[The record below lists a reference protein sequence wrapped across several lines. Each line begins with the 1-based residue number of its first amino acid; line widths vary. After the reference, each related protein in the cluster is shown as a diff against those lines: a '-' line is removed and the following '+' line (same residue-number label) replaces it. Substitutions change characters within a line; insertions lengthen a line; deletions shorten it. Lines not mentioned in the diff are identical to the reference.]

1 MKVIVAGAGQ
11 VGFHIAHQLAAE
23 QHDVVIIDQSA
34 ELVRQVGDSLDVQ
47 AFVGFGSHP
56 DVLQRAGAADADM
69 IIAVTAA
76 DEVNMV
82 TCQVAHS
89 LFNVPTKIA
98 RIRHQS
104 YRDPIWADLFSRD
117 HIPID
122 VIISPEIEVAR
133 AISRRL
139 QMAGAFETIA
149 LADDKVRMMGVRCLD
164 DCPLINTPL
173 RQLSSLF
180 PDLNIVIVAVV
191 RDGQGFVP
199 RADSFMLPGDDV
211 YFVIDTEHV
220 DRGMAAFGH
229 EESAA
234 RRIIIAGGGNI
245 GAFLGGI
252 IESDHSGVTARIIE
266 RNRDRAHAVADELER
281 IVVINGDVIDPEI
294 LDEAGVAES
303 EAFIAV
309 TNDDETN
316 ILASLLAK
324 RYGARRAITLVNNT
338 TYSPLI
344 SSLGVD
350 VVVSP
355 RAITASTIL
364 QHVRRGKIRG
374 VHALADGFG
383 EIIDAEIPETS
394 SLVGK
399 TIIEADL
406 PDGVLIGAIV
416 RNGDVIIP
424 RSNTVMQVYD
434 RVVLFAETA
443 AVRAIEG
450 LFAVRLEFF

>member
-11 VGFHIAHQLAAE
+11 VGFHIAHQLAME
-23 QHDVVIIDQSA
+23 QHDVVVIDQSA
-34 ELVRQVGDSLDVQ
+34 ELVRRVGDSLDVQ
-47 AFVGFGSHP
+47 AYVGFGSHP
-56 DVLQRAGAADADM
+56 DVLERAGAADADM

-82 TCQVAHS
+82 ACQVAHS
-89 LFNVPTKIA
+89 LFSVPTKIA

-117 HIPID
+117 HMPID

-133 AISRRL
+133 SISRRL
-139 QMAGAFETIA
+139 QVTGAFESIA
-149 LADDKVRMMGVRCLD
+149 LAEDRVRMMGVRCHE

-173 RQLSSLF
+173 RQLSGLF

-191 RDGQGFVP
+191 RDGNGFVP
-199 RADSFMLPGDDV
+199 SADDHMLPGDDV
-211 YFVIDTEHV
+211 YFVIDSDHV
-220 DRGMAAFGH
+220 DRGMSAFGH
-229 EESAA
+229 EEMAA

-245 GAFLGGI
+245 GAFLGEI
-252 IESDHSGVTARIIE
+252 VEKDYSGVTARIIE
-266 RNRDRAHAVADELER
+266 RNRDRAHAVADILDHT
-281 IVVINGDVIDPEI
+281 VVINGDVIDPEI
-294 LDEAGVAES
+294 LDEAGVRES
-303 EAFIAV
+303 EAIIAV

-324 RYGARRAITLVNNT
+324 RYGAKRAITLVNNS

-344 SSLGVD
+344 SALGVD

-374 VHALADGFG
+374 VHSLADGFG

-394 SLVGK
+394 DLVGRSIK
-399 TIIEADL
+399 EANL

-416 RNGDVIIP
+416 RNGNVIIP
-424 RSNTVMQVYD
+424 RSGTTMNVYD
-434 RVVLFAETA
+434 RVVLFAETS
-443 AVRAIEG
+443 AVRTIEG
-450 LFAVRLEFF
+450 LFAVQLEFF

>member
-1 MKVIVAGAGQ
+1 
-11 VGFHIAHQLAAE
+11 
-23 QHDVVIIDQSA
+23 
-34 ELVRQVGDSLDVQ
+34 
-47 AFVGFGSHP
+47 
-56 DVLQRAGAADADM
+56 
-69 IIAVTAA
+69 
-76 DEVNMV
+76 V

-117 HIPID
+117 HMPID

-199 RADSFMLPGDDV
+199 RADDFMLPGDDV

-220 DRGMAAFGH
+220 DRGMTAFGH
-229 EESAA
+229 EEPAA

-252 IESDHSGVTARIIE
+252 IESDHGGVTARIIE
-266 RNRDRAHAVADELER
+266 RSRDRAHAVADELER
-281 IVVINGDVIDPEI
+281 TVVINGDVIDPEI

-324 RYGARRAITLVNNT
+324 RYGARRVITLVNNT

-399 TIIEADL
+399 TIKEADL

-416 RNGDVIIP
+416 RNGEVIIP

>member
-34 ELVRQVGDSLDVQ
+34 ELVRQVGASLDVQ

-56 DVLQRAGAADADM
+56 DVLQRAGAADVDM

-199 RADSFMLPGDDV
+199 RADDFMLPGDDV

-220 DRGMAAFGH
+220 DRGMTAFGH
-229 EESAA
+229 EEPAA

-252 IESDHSGVTARIIE
+252 IESDHGGVTARIIE
-266 RNRDRAHAVADELER
+266 RSRDRAHAVADELER
-281 IVVINGDVIDPEI
+281 TVVINGDVIDPEI
-294 LDEAGVAES
+294 LDEAGVAEI

-324 RYGARRAITLVNNT
+324 RYGARRVITLVNNT

-399 TIIEADL
+399 TIKEADL

-416 RNGDVIIP
+416 RNGEVIIP

>member
-1 MKVIVAGAGQ
+1 M
-11 VGFHIAHQLAAE
+11 
-23 QHDVVIIDQSA
+23 
-34 ELVRQVGDSLDVQ
+34 
-47 AFVGFGSHP
+47 
-56 DVLQRAGAADADM
+56 
-69 IIAVTAA
+69 
-76 DEVNMV
+76 
-82 TCQVAHS
+82 
-89 LFNVPTKIA
+89 
-98 RIRHQS
+98 
-104 YRDPIWADLFSRD
+104 
-117 HIPID
+117 PID

-199 RADSFMLPGDDV
+199 RADDFMLPGDDV

-220 DRGMAAFGH
+220 DRGMTAFGH
-229 EESAA
+229 EEPAA

-252 IESDHSGVTARIIE
+252 IESDHGGVTARIIE
-266 RNRDRAHAVADELER
+266 RSRDRAHAVADELER
-281 IVVINGDVIDPEI
+281 TVVINGDVIDPEI

-324 RYGARRAITLVNNT
+324 RYGARRVITLVNNT

-399 TIIEADL
+399 TIKEADL

-416 RNGDVIIP
+416 RNGEVIIP